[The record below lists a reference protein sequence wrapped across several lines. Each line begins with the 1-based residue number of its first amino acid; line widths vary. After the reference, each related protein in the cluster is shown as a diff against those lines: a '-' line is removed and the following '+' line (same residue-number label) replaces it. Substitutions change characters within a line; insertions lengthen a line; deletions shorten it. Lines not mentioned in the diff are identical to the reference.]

1 MRSIRNAPK
10 RAINLTL
17 NSKVL
22 DLAREMGLNISQT
35 VDALLTE
42 EVLRQH
48 WQRWKHDNAEAIAH
62 YNARIEREGL
72 FSDRYRTFMR
82 SDLQQTTDPSSGT
95 GTEQDAA

>member
-10 RAINLTL
+10 RAINLSL

-22 DLAREMGLNISQT
+22 DMARETGLNSSQT

-42 EVLRQH
+42 EVLRRY
-48 WQRWKHDNAEAIAH
+48 WQGWQQDNAETIAH
-62 YNARIEREGL
+62 CNERIQREGL

-82 SDLQQTTDPSSGT
+82 P
-95 GTEQDAA
+95 AAERKTA

>member
-22 DLAREMGLNISQT
+22 DMAREMGLNISQT

-42 EVLRQH
+42 EVLKQH
-48 WQRWKHDNAEAIAH
+48 WQRWQHDNAEAIEH
-62 YNARIEREGL
+62 YNARIAREGTL
-72 FSDRYRTFMR
+72 SQRIRKDTAEQPSDMPEA
-82 SDLQQTTDPSSGT
+82 SDVGT
-95 GTEQDAA
+95 S

>member
-1 MRSIRNAPK
+1 MRSIRQAPK
-10 RAINLTL
+10 RAINLSL

-22 DLAREMGLNISQT
+22 DLAREMDMNISQT

-42 EVLRQH
+42 AVLKRYWER
-48 WQRWKHDNAEAIAH
+48 WQQDNAEAIAH

-82 SDLQQTTDPSSGT
+82 PQSD
-95 GTEQDAA
+95 QDAA

>member
-17 NSKVL
+17 NAKVL
-22 DLAREMGLNISQT
+22 DMARDMGLNISQT

-48 WQRWKHDNAEAIAH
+48 WQRWQHDNAEAIAH
-62 YNARIEREGL
+62 YNKRIEKEGL
-72 FSDRYRTFMR
+72 FSDRYRSFMR
-82 SDLQQTTDPSSGT
+82 PDADK
-95 GTEQDAA
+95 DAA